1 MLFLTYFCIFN
12 NYEKSESTF
21 YWIYSDTRK
30 ATMVGPEIKGQ
41 KILKTRKL
49 L

>member
-1 MLFLTYFCIFN
+1 MRSQNLRFTGYIVTP
-12 NYEKSESTF
+12 E
-21 YWIYSDTRK
+21 K